1 MQLLRLRS
9 PKGHVLVGSPIIFEV
24 RTPSTSV
31 TCCGYSACLVWTSM
45 ALRCLLFSSN
55 EETVQPIWQVL
66 ADLGIDGEYCKSAVD
81 AVEKVTTQVFQ
92 IVITDWDD
100 QPEAGFLLKT
110 ARELKAAQ
118 RPLTL
123 AIVSDDARLPEALQ
137 AGANSVLVK
146 PIRVEQVRDTMS
158 TACELL
164 RAKQQPG
171 ALPATPEA
179 RREATE
185 TVAFAAAASAGTESA
200 PLSVTQGPEKIFRAG
215 EFLQSSGPAPGGQF
229 DTENEI
235 HKSMERSAAAEVDA
249 LTDLEPMA
257 SAVETAPEPEPQEP
271 LTGWAALQARLTKT
285 APPPPEDAAPEKT
298 EIVSYAETPS
308 FASKSAPPAEEE
320 IRKPAKTQSHQE
332 SAPEAALFAYISGEK
347 KEESEPPAR
356 EPRPILGKILVVG
369 IAAACIALA
378 AVPRNRQ
385 ALRIAYRSA
394 VKAGVS
400 WLNPPPAPVAQAAP
414 QHDSFGEAGDEYK
427 LPSVPN
433 IPDATTDPSQIHVL
447 PVIDPTAKPQKGA
460 DANGGQGTVTTGENG
475 TADPNQTNANQSGQN
490 QMNPTDQP
498 SGQNASGQAQ
508 VGGSQV
514 KDSAP
519 ASISVLP
526 GNTAEASP
534 GPSSLGPSSSS
545 PIPAA
550 ASAASSSQP
559 NASVAAPV
567 APPRPASAPAQ
578 SSASPQTVPAGNSAG
593 IPSSLKSQIASSTPD
608 ASGAMPAEAAMS
620 SIEPVN
626 LPESAAWGQLAQLVE
641 PVYPDAAKASGQK
654 GNVVLQVLIGRDGA
668 VQDAKFLQGSL
679 VFARAA
685 IDAVKQWRFKPY
697 SMNGRAVSVQS
708 VITLNFKPPA

>member
-1 MQLLRLRS
+1 
-9 PKGHVLVGSPIIFEV
+9 
-24 RTPSTSV
+24 
-31 TCCGYSACLVWTSM
+31 M

-55 EETVQPIWQVL
+55 EEMVQPIWQVL
-66 ADLGIDGEYCKSAVD
+66 ADLGIEGEYCNSAVD

-171 ALPATPEA
+171 TLQAAPAA
-179 RREATE
+179 QREAPE
-185 TVAFAAAASAGTESA
+185 TAALAAAAGTASA
-200 PLSVTQGPEKIFRAG
+200 PSTVTHAPEKTFRAG
-215 EFLQSSGPAPGGQF
+215 EFLQSPGSAPGGEF

-235 HKSMERSAAAEVDA
+235 HKSMEQSAAAEVDA
-249 LTDLEPMA
+249 LTELEPMA
-257 SAVETAPEPEPQEP
+257 SAVEAPPAPEPEPQEP

-285 APPPPEDAAPEKT
+285 APPPPEEAAAEKT

-308 FASKSAPPAEEE
+308 FAKPAAPAEEE

-332 SAPEAALFAYISGEK
+332 SAPEAALFAYISREK
-347 KEESEPPAR
+347 KEESKPPAR
-356 EPRPILGKILVVG
+356 ESGPILGKILVVG
-369 IAAACIALA
+369 MVAACIALA

-385 ALRIAYRSA
+385 TLRIAYRNG
-394 VKAGVS
+394 VRAGVS

-414 QHDSFGEAGDEYK
+414 QHDSFGQAGDEYK

-460 DANGGQGTVTTGENG
+460 EANGGQGTVTTENG
-475 TADPNQTNANQSGQN
+475 AADPNQTNSNQTGQN
-490 QMNPTDQP
+490 QINANPTDQP

-514 KDSAP
+514 KDPAP

-545 PIPAA
+545 PLSAA
-550 ASAASSSQP
+550 ASGTTSQQP
-559 NASVAAPV
+559 NAPV
-567 APPRPASAPAQ
+567 AVLVVPPRQAVAPAQ
-578 SSASPQTVPAGNSAG
+578 SSAPPQIVPGGNSAG

-608 ASGAMPAEAAMS
+608 AGGAMPAEAAMS

-626 LPESAAWGQLAQLVE
+626 LPESAAWGLLAQPVD

-654 GNVVLQVLIGRDGA
+654 GSVVLQVLIGRDGA
-668 VQDAKFLQGSL
+668 VKDAKFLQGSL

-697 SMNGRAVSVQS
+697 TMNGRAVSVQS
-708 VITLNFKPPA
+708 VMTLNFKPPA

>member
-1 MQLLRLRS
+1 
-9 PKGHVLVGSPIIFEV
+9 
-24 RTPSTSV
+24 
-31 TCCGYSACLVWTSM
+31 M
-45 ALRCLLFSSN
+45 ALRCLLFSSS
-55 EETVQPIWQVL
+55 EEMVQPIWQVL
-66 ADLGIDGEYCKSAVD
+66 ADLGIEGEYCNSAVD

-123 AIVSDDARLPEALQ
+123 AIVSDNARLPEALQ

-171 ALPATPEA
+171 TLQAAPVKQ
-179 RREATE
+179 REAPE
-185 TVAFAAAASAGTESA
+185 TAASAAAASAGTASA
-200 PLSVTQGPEKIFRAG
+200 PPTVTQVPEKTFRAG
-215 EFLQSSGPAPGGQF
+215 EFLQSSGSAPGGQF

-235 HKSMERSAAAEVDA
+235 HKSMEQSAVAEVDA
-249 LTDLEPMA
+249 LTELEPMA
-257 SAVETAPEPEPQEP
+257 SAVEAPGPEPARQEP

-285 APPPPEDAAPEKT
+285 APPPEEAAPEKS
-298 EIVSYAETPS
+298 EILSHGETYGETPS
-308 FASKSAPPAEEE
+308 FVAKPAAPAEEE
-320 IRKPAKTQSHQE
+320 IRTPAKAQSRQE
-332 SAPEAALFAYISGEK
+332 SAPEAALFAYMSGEK

-356 EPRPILGKILVVG
+356 EARPMFGKILVVG

-378 AVPRNRQ
+378 AIPRTRQ
-385 ALRIAYRSA
+385 TLRIACRNA
-394 VKAGVS
+394 AKAAVS
-400 WLNPPPAPVAQAAP
+400 WLNPAPAPVAQAAA
-414 QHDSFGEAGDEYK
+414 QHDSFGQAGDEYK

-460 DANGGQGTVTTGENG
+460 DANGATTGENG
-475 TADPNQTNANQSGQN
+475 TADPNQTNSNQSGQN
-490 QMNPTDQP
+490 QINPNATDQP
-498 SGQNASGQAQ
+498 TGQDPSGQAQ

-514 KDSAP
+514 KDPAP
-519 ASISVLP
+519 ASVTVLP

-534 GPSSLGPSSSS
+534 APSSPS
-545 PIPAA
+545 PVPVA
-550 ASAASSSQP
+550 ASTTSSRP
-559 NASVAAPV
+559 NAPV
-567 APPRPASAPAQ
+567 APPVAPSRPAAVPAQ
-578 SSASPQTVPAGNSAG
+578 SSASPQIGPAGNSGG
-593 IPSSLKSQIASSTPD
+593 IPSSLKSQIASSTPE
-608 ASGAMPAEAAMS
+608 ASGAMPVEAAMS

-626 LPESAAWGQLAQLVE
+626 LPESAALGLLTQPVD

-654 GNVVLQVLIGRDGA
+654 GSVVLQVLIGRDGA

-697 SMNGRAVSVQS
+697 SLNGRAVSVQS